1 MHRYCLVEEP
11 LQCGCTS
18 RWIGIVH
25 AYIYTQ
31 VRLQK
36 KERRKGE
43 KIGKKLPKRI
53 VIVGAA
59 GRKATEHWL
68 NV

>member
-1 MHRYCLVEEP
+1 MH
-11 LQCGCTS
+11 
-18 RWIGIVH
+18 I
-25 AYIYTQ
+25 YIHKLDY
-31 VRLQK
+31 K
-36 KERRKGE
+36 KERGKE